1 MSNMVNLNTRRKLVR
16 RNRTSGSNLS
26 LQGSLQIVSPPDLIQ
41 WLCCGNRSH
50 RVHLWGADFEGELVV
65 QSGELVDATAHGL
78 RGMDALVAIL
88 EEKEGS
94 FELLALDAVRSPS
107 LHGSWQSLVLTA
119 TQRLDERAM
128 EFSPRDRTREDIAPV
143 PMEILTGN
151 ESGSVA
157 ELVDRGFVAL
167 RVGMPDEAYTLWT
180 RALERDPDNR
190 SIRFNLQRLEAR
202 ALSNK

>member
-1 MSNMVNLNTRRKLVR
+1 MSNLVNLNARRRTVCR
-16 RNRTSGSNLS
+16 SRTSGSNIS

-50 RVHLWGADFEGELVV
+50 RVHLWGADFVGELVV
-65 QSGELVDATAHGL
+65 QSGELVDATTDGL
-78 RGMDALVAIL
+78 RGMDALVAIF
-88 EEKEGS
+88 EQTEGS
-94 FELLALDAVRSPS
+94 FELLALDAVRSRS

-128 EFSPRDRTREDIAPV
+128 EFSPTAHTREDIAPV
-143 PMEILTGN
+143 PAEILSGN
-151 ESGSVA
+151 ESSSVA

-167 RVGMPDEAYTLWT
+167 RMGMPGVAYTLWT
-180 RALERDPDNR
+180 RALERDPDNK

-202 ALSNK
+202 ELSSK

>member
-1 MSNMVNLNTRRKLVR
+1 MSNLVNLNARRRPVCR
-16 RNRTSGSNLS
+16 SRTSGSNIS

-65 QSGELVDATAHGL
+65 QSGELVDATADGL
-78 RGMDALVAIL
+78 RGMDALVAIF
-88 EEKEGS
+88 EQTEGS
-94 FELLALDAVRSPS
+94 FELLALDAVRSHS

-128 EFSPRDRTREDIAPV
+128 EFSPTAHTREDIAPV
-143 PMEILTGN
+143 PAEILSGN
-151 ESGSVA
+151 ESSSVA

-167 RVGMPDEAYTLWT
+167 RVGMPGVAYTLWT
-180 RALERDPDNR
+180 RALERDPDNK

-202 ALSNK
+202 ELSSK